1 MRGYDN
7 SMRGTIDQAGSGG
20 MASAI
25 RVLDAA
31 NPGPFKD
38 LLYNLE
44 LGMLLR
50 LDGRYEESQ
59 KSWKTAA
66 ERVQPAEQSI
76 EDDVV
81 SLLKD
86 ASSYVVNDR
95 LRAYPGYDYE
105 KVMLLTHIALNY
117 LAMGDFD
124 QARVAIKQTHELEAL
139 IAEARSKEIAEV
151 EEKAKKRGARTSF
164 KELNGYPVETI
175 DNPEVNA
182 LKNGYQSALSHYL
195 AGFVYEALGEPGL
208 AAPGYRLA
216 NELQPNQPL
225 LEEALRELDR
235 RVGAA
240 GDGLTDVL
248 FVIGSGTAPALQSRQ
263 FRLPVPAGKGL
274 AMVVASFPVMSAS
287 ALSRPWSQ
295 LAFDGGPALAVAPI
309 TSIDLMARRRLSD
322 DMPGIMLRTSVR
334 AGTRALLQAG
344 LQQGGDRGDRHAAAV
359 GIAALAVAAGSIFT
373 EKADERT
380 WRTLPS
386 EISIARARVPA
397 GVHTVTLQ
405 TLEGVR
411 SARLNLS
418 GRYAV
423 VDLRLLRNQLFVSAF
438 SPHGAP
444 GTLEQN
450 SQPRET
456 PK

>member
-1 MRGYDN
+1 MQSYDN
-7 SMRGTIDQAGSGG
+7 SMRGTLNQAGSGG
-20 MASAI
+20 MAGAI
-25 RVLDAA
+25 RMLDAA

-38 LLYNLE
+38 LLYHLE

-59 KSWKTAA
+59 KSWKAAA
-66 ERVQPAEQSI
+66 EQIQPAEQSI

-81 SLLKD
+81 NLLKG
-86 ASSYVVNDR
+86 ASSYVVNDS

-124 QARVAIKQTHELEAL
+124 RARVAIKQTHELEAL
-139 IAEARSKEIAEV
+139 IAEARSKELAEV
-151 EEKAKKRGARTSF
+151 EEKAKKHGARTSF

-175 DNPEVNA
+175 DNPEVKA
-182 LKNGYQSALSHYL
+182 LKNSYQSALSHYL

-235 RVGAA
+235 RAGARD
-240 GDGLTDVL
+240 DGLTDVL

-263 FRLPVPAGKGL
+263 FRLPVPVGNGL
-274 AMVVASFPVMSAS
+274 TMVVASFPVMA
-287 ALSRPWSQ
+287 ATGLSRPWSQ

-344 LQQGGDRGDRHAAAV
+344 LQHGGGNDRHAAAA
-359 GIAALAVAAGSIFT
+359 GIAAIAIAAGAILT

-380 WRTLPS
+380 WRTLPA
-386 EISIARARVPA
+386 EISIARARVPS

-405 TLEGVR
+405 TPEGAR

-438 SPHGAP
+438 SARGAP
-444 GTLEQN
+444 ETLEPKP
-450 SQPRET
+450 QPRET
-456 PK
+456 SR